1 MSILGLGRSGG
12 LQQNDKQAEHTGGKE
27 WEEEPGSVGSAGVT
41 AELHADFVARFTEFW
56 RAPDPA
62 TLPRVLSDDVHL
74 EAPAT
79 PTTDGMAAAKDV
91 FANLL
96 ALLPDLHA
104 DVHRW
109 GSHDDGV
116 FIEFTLRATVGDG
129 AVAIPAVDVFL
140 VGDDGLGT
148 QRISYFDPRP
158 LLG

>member
-1 MSILGLGRSGG
+1 MDDDRR
-12 LQQNDKQAEHTGGKE
+12 AE
-27 WEEEPGSVGSAGVT
+27 V
-41 AELHADFVARFTEFW
+41 HADFVARFTAFW

-62 TLPRVLSDDVHL
+62 VLPTVLSDDVHL

-79 PTTDGMAAAKDV
+79 PTTDGMEAAREV

-96 ALLPDLHA
+96 AVLPDLHA

-109 GSHDDGV
+109 GSHDEGV
-116 FIEFTLRATVGDG
+116 FIEFTLLATLGDR
-129 AVAIPAVDVFL
+129 AVAVPAVDVFL

-148 QRISYFDPRP
+148 QRISYFDPSP